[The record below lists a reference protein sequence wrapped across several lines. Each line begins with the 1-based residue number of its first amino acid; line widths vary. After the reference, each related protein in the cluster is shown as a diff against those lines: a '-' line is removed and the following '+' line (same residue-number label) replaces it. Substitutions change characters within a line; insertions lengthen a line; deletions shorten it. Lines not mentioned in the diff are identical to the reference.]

1 MSDYEGFTKGQIEQ
15 AMQKRCVHNEPVKN
29 CGICEDIHALQN
41 RIELLESAV
50 SAMATELA
58 VWRSMPHL
66 DHIFSSYW
74 ADIQKDD
81 MMALMTGYHV
91 NENPIAQAAVDA
103 AVDARD
109 GL

>member
-1 MSDYEGFTKGQIEQ
+1 MNHDEI
-15 AMQKRCVHNEPVKN
+15 AKN

-50 SAMATELA
+50 RAMAHELA

-66 DHIFSSYW
+66 DHIISSYW
-74 ADIQKDD
+74 DDIQFEDI
-81 MMALMTGYHV
+81 MALMGGRLV
-91 NENPIAQAAVDA
+91 NENQIARDAVNAAVN
-103 AVDARD
+103 ARN